1 MNKSDGNMK
10 YNAIQG
16 KYIAGLTQTNGKIT
30 DVVTYDIPKPVVDD
44 FLSETSI
51 NPAQN
56 NVITKKINQIYDLLK
71 LETANTYVKMDDVNS
86 YLIANSKEYV
96 KGIRQKD
103 GRITEI
109 EKGNFSDITSDIEK

>member
-1 MNKSDGNMK
+1 
-10 YNAIQG
+10 
-16 KYIAGLTQTNGKIT
+16 
-30 DVVTYDIPKPVVDD
+30 VDD

-71 LETANTYVKMDDVNS
+71 LETANTYVKMDDANS

-109 EKGNFSDITSDIEK
+109 EKGNFSDITSDIEKQLNNLKTYVD

>member
-1 MNKSDGNMK
+1 
-10 YNAIQG
+10 
-16 KYIAGLTQTNGKIT
+16 
-30 DVVTYDIPKPVVDD
+30 VDD

-86 YLIANSKEYV
+86 YLIANNKEYV

-109 EKGNFSDITSDIEK
+109 EKGKFSDITSDIEK